1 VNGRVALRRQ
11 MSLSSPSRLLAYQQ
25 PSSVSADRSSPSM
38 DLRVASVLHPV
49 CSVWSYPVWCT
60 LPKHGVMEALHGP
73 TDLSLPGWLSES
85 DHGPTFLPLLWLS
98 YSKSN
103 IQPGAD
109 QSKDQVCL
117 PKKQETMR
125 PGEIRS
131 HLTTPSWGSTCAIGA
146 APG

>member
-1 VNGRVALRRQ
+1 MLRMVVPR
-11 MSLSSPSRLLAYQQ
+11 MVYVTEAWSDGGLTWTYRPI
-25 PSSVSADRSSPSM
+25 SAWLVIGIRPW
-38 DLRVASVLHPV
+38 AN
-49 CSVWSYPVWCT
+49 
-60 LPKHGVMEALHGP
+60 LP
-73 TDLSLPGWLSES
+73 
-85 DHGPTFLPLLWLS
+85 LPLLWLS

-109 QSKDQVCL
+109 QSKDQICL